1 MKAERNL
8 AASACSA
15 TPAFDEASLV
25 DRLKRGDQAAARE
38 FYELY
43 AARIHR
49 FILHALGRGN
59 DSDAEDL
66 LQETFMALA
75 EALPFFRGQSSLFT
89 FACAIAHRKV
99 ISLIRTR
106 IRRGQVML
114 TEADAAIEDRGAS
127 HADRDMRRALEKLR
141 SEHREALVLKY
152 VEEMSVAEIATVL
165 SVSEHAVE
173 SRLARAR
180 KALARALEE
189 K

>member
-8 AASACSA
+8 IVPAC
-15 TPAFDEASLV
+15 PAPPLDEATLV
-25 DRLKRGDQAAARE
+25 DRLKRGEQAAAHE

-43 AARIHR
+43 AARVHR

-75 EALPFFRGQSSLFT
+75 EALPFFRGQCSLFT

-99 ISLIRTR
+99 VSLIRTR
-106 IRRGQVML
+106 ARRGQVML
-114 TEADAAIEDRGAS
+114 SESDAALADRSAPHEDR
-127 HADRDMRRALEKLR
+127 DLRRTLEKLR
-141 SEHREALVLKY
+141 SEHREALLLKY
-152 VEEMSVAEIATVL
+152 VEEMTVAEIAAVL
-165 SVSEHAVE
+165 ALSEHAVE

-189 K
+189 R